1 MKDNT
6 NSEKKWRLKGIL
18 FENCNCQIV
27 CPAHVSFKQLCTYER
42 CMGHWSIHIDEGQF
56 GDIALNDLN
65 VIVLY
70 DTPQLMFNGGWI
82 ETIYIDERA
91 NEKQRQAI
99 ESILTGQA
107 GGPWA
112 ILSRFVEKRNVT
124 RYRPIHFDDQG
135 RKKRMWIDGLF
146 DTTIE
151 NLRGQDRSKDVVIE
165 NMFNHLHATTQV
177 VASGETV
184 CEDSRFVLSTKG
196 THALH
201 SHFSW
206 AG

>member
-6 NSEKKWRLKGIL
+6 NSEKKWRIKGIL

-56 GDIALNDLN
+56 GAIALNDLN
-65 VIVLY
+65 VIILY

-91 NEKQRQAI
+91 NEMQRQAI
-99 ESILTGQA
+99 EGILTGQT
-107 GGPWA
+107 GGPWV
-112 ILSRFVEKRNVT
+112 ILSRFVEKRNAT
-124 RYRPIHFDDQG
+124 RYLPIHFEDQG

-151 NLRGQDRSKDVVIE
+151 NLRGQDRDKDVVIE
-165 NMFNHLHATTQV
+165 NMFNHLHAATQV
-177 VASGETV
+177 VAAGDTW
-184 CEDSRFVLSTKG
+184 CEDSGFVLSTKG

-201 SHFSW
+201 SRFSW
-206 AG
+206 VG